1 MASDSAPFPDLP
13 AAGGNAGA
21 DAATDAETETVPGGG
36 GGGRGHPSSSASASS
51 ANPTARIDPSP
62 EAGRDRI
69 VYRWVGAGDPQPD
82 GTVLY
87 GQLEVSVGG
96 PGAASGPGGRR
107 SLIRAGD
114 CALLCSGVVE
124 EEALFGDYVA
134 EREARARQVGR
145 ALGTGTGEEDGLYGA
160 PDAVDREE
168 DRLYGGG
175 IFDGETMRRLDP
187 FAARIERMWEEP
199 PQQRGQERRVAD
211 AAAAS
216 GSGSASASASGEA
229 NSAPDADRRSRMKV
243 QARWFYKVRACV
255 L

>member
-1 MASDSAPFPDLP
+1 M
-13 AAGGNAGA
+13 
-21 DAATDAETETVPGGG
+21 
-36 GGGRGHPSSSASASS
+36 
-51 ANPTARIDPSP
+51 
-62 EAGRDRI
+62 
-69 VYRWVGAGDPQPD
+69 YRWVGAGDPQPD

-199 PQQRGQERRVAD
+199 PQQRGQERRVAG

-216 GSGSASASASGEA
+216 GSGSGSASASGEA